1 MPDPIK
7 QKIFSENSIGPQL
20 RDWRKKGQSIVFT
33 NGVFDIIHRGHID
46 YLYKTSLKGDKL
58 IIGLNADESVKQLGK
73 GDDRPYNTEENR
85 AYLLA
90 AFWFVDAVVIFNKD
104 TPYELI
110 KLLKPDVLVKGGDY
124 NADSLAGDKKYIVGS
139 DIVKSYNGEVT
150 VIPFLKGY
158 STTSLVEKIKNS
170 G

>member
-1 MPDPIK
+1 MPDPIE
-7 QKIFSENSIGPQL
+7 QKIFSEKSITKQITA
-20 RDWRKKGQSIVFT
+20 WKKKGQTLVFT

-46 YLYKTSLKGDKL
+46 YLYKASLKGDKL
-58 IIGLNADESVKQLGK
+58 IIGLNADSSVKKLGK
-73 GDDRPYNTEENR
+73 GDARPYNNEDNR

-90 AFWFVDAVVIFNKD
+90 AFGFIDAIIVFKKD

-110 KLLKPDVLVKGGDY
+110 KMIKPDVLVKGGDY
-124 NADSLAGDKKYIVGS
+124 DANAPMGNKRYIVGS
-139 DIVKSYNGEVT
+139 DIVNSYKGVVA

-170 G
+170 K